1 MMSRSIRIALT
12 RLSLCLALA
21 LSVGVPAVAQAQTGA
36 IAGQVS
42 DETGGAL
49 RGAIV
54 SIKKADTGVVRT
66 ATTDENGRYE
76 VASLAPGAYDVSVTM
91 SGFSPASRAG
101 VTVASGPTTVDLVM
115 GVALSDGTTVLGE
128 VTTATKIPTAGLLI
142 PASISSVPSTL
153 LAEQNATT
161 LQDGLNNVAGA
172 TMHRDAGAIEMFFL
186 RGFDSTAN
194 GLLLADGAYEP
205 RTGINQVYNVDRLE
219 VVRGP
224 IGFLYGG
231 NALAG
236 AVNMVRKR
244 PVGNSFQR
252 VSFIGGSYSSV
263 YGTADVNQSSADG
276 KKALRVN
283 AMWNSSDNYRDDK
296 EGSVWAFNPSFTLS
310 GERTSVN
317 VDFEMQSTEGSN
329 DGGIPIV
336 LNQMPDV
343 PRTRSYQSPF
353 DEFTQ
358 DTTRV
363 RVNLNHT
370 FTPTMTLTN
379 KTYYT
384 TQDWANEGTL
394 LLGTIPNF
402 TGGGTV
408 LRLFG
413 NLGQDVTVFG
423 NQLDLM
429 VKGKTGG
436 VSHELVAGLEYQDLQ
451 VDAAIEL
458 GALPPIDLLNPIE
471 TATLPIFY
479 IPGAGSTLDLD
490 TQIIAPYVLDSM
502 AFSEQWR
509 VSVGGRVDFLDQKN
523 AVTGFAQTESAF
535 SPFVGVLFA
544 PNPGMSVYGNY
555 GKVLN
560 PISLAVASG
569 DPEPEI
575 GEGFEFGFKNSAMGG
590 RLRTS
595 VAAYRLQ
602 KDNISIIDQT
612 GLVAQLGDQE
622 SKGLEIEVG
631 ADAGSGVNLLFVY
644 GYTDS
649 VLTRFTQL
657 DPLTNTIADRS
668 GNTPA
673 WVPSHVFNSWITKRF
688 TNGLL
693 VGGGLRYV
701 SERFMNEANDYEVPG
716 YATVDGNISYRR
728 GRWEA
733 TLHLKNLT
741 DTEYETRS
749 VNQVAVIPAP
759 GFNVAAGLNL
769 RF

>member
-1 MMSRSIRIALT
+1 MMLRTYRVALT

-21 LSVGVPAVAQAQTGA
+21 LSVGVPALAQAQTGA
-36 IAGQVS
+36 IAGLVS

-49 RGAIV
+49 RGATV
-54 SIKKADTGVVRT
+54 SVKKADTGVVRT
-66 ATTDENGRYE
+66 ATTDENGRFE

-91 SGFSPASRAG
+91 GGFTPTSRAG
-101 VTVASGPTTVDLVM
+101 VTVAAGQTTVDLVM
-115 GVALSDGTTVLGE
+115 GVALTDGTTVLGE

-142 PASISSVPSTL
+142 PASISSVPGTL

-172 TMHRDAGAIEMFFL
+172 TMHRDTGAIEMFFL
-186 RGFDSTAN
+186 RGFDSVAN

-205 RTGINQVYNVDRLE
+205 RTGINQTYNVDRVE

-244 PVGNSFQR
+244 PVGDSFQR
-252 VSFIGGSYSSV
+252 VSFIGGSYASV
-263 YGTADVNQSSADG
+263 YGTADINQSSADG
-276 KKALRVN
+276 KKAFRVN
-283 AMWNSSDNYRDDK
+283 ALWNSSDQYRDDK
-296 EGSVWAFNPSFTLS
+296 EMSVWAVNPSFTLS

-336 LNQMPDV
+336 LNEMPDV

-353 DEFTQ
+353 DEYTQ
-358 DTTRV
+358 DTSRV

-370 FTPTMTLTN
+370 FTPNMTLTN

-384 TQDWANEGTL
+384 TQEWVNNGTL

-413 NLGQDVTVFG
+413 DLSQDVTVFG
-423 NQLDLM
+423 NQLDFM
-429 VKGKTGG
+429 VKGKTGA

-451 VDAAIEL
+451 VDAAIEI
-458 GALPPIDLLNPIE
+458 GALPPIDLLNPVE

-479 IPGAGSTLDLD
+479 IPGAGQKLDLD
-490 TQIIAPYVLDSM
+490 TQVIAPYVLDSI
-502 AFSEQWR
+502 AFSEKFR

-523 AVTGFAQTESAF
+523 TVTGFVQTESAF

-544 PNPGMSVYGNY
+544 ANPGTSFYGNY
-555 GKVLN
+555 GKVFN

-575 GEGFEFGFKNSAMGG
+575 GKGAEFGLKNSARGG

-595 VAAYRLQ
+595 VAFYTLQ

-631 ADAGSGVNLLFVY
+631 ADAGSGVNLLVVY
-644 GYTDS
+644 GFTDS
-649 VLTRFTQL
+649 VLTRFTQF
-657 DPLTNTIADRS
+657 DPLTNTVADRS
-668 GNTPA
+668 GNDPA
-673 WVPSHVFNSWITKRF
+673 WVPSHVFNSWVTKRF
-688 TNGLL
+688 DNGLL
-693 VGGGLRYV
+693 VGGGVRYV
-701 SERFMNEANDYEVPG
+701 GERFMNEANDYQVPG
-716 YATVDGNISYRR
+716 YATADATIGYRR
-728 GRWEA
+728 GRWDA